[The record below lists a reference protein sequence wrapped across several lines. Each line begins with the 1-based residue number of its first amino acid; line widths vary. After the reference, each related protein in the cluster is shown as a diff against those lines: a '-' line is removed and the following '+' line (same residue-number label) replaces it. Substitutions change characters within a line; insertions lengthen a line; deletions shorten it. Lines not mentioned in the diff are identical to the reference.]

1 MDFNDYLK
9 NYNLKDIVWNK
20 IQMRYIL
27 KSLYLDLSETLLI
40 FMDFY
45 GFINNWR
52 NDINEK
58 VTKFAYSQIKKFIN
72 NSNFELWQ
80 SKKFKSFI

>member
-1 MDFNDYLK
+1 
-9 NYNLKDIVWNK
+9 
-20 IQMRYIL
+20 MRYIL
-27 KSLYLDLSETLLI
+27 KSLYLDLSEILLI

-58 VTKFAYSQIKKFIN
+58 VIKFVYF
-72 NSNFELWQ
+72 
-80 SKKFKSFI
+80 

>member
-45 GFINNWR
+45 GCINNWR

-80 SKKFKSFI
+80 SKKFKSFT